1 MTETNFEFKFIEL
14 TEKLEEYFEAPSLS
28 LTNLADYYLL
38 CSMKTYDILADHYTH
53 WRKLKKGYEELLK
66 LMQNAHHKETDP
78 PNKETYEHDINA
90 IKNNKDHALNSLELY
105 ATIWLQL
112 KESKFNFRITIIISI
127 LIAFVSIVPAI
138 ISKF

>member
-14 TEKLEEYFEAPSLS
+14 TEKLEKYFKAESLS

-38 CSMKTYDILADHYTH
+38 CSMKTYDILSDHYNH
-53 WRKLKKGYEELLK
+53 WRKLKKRYKELLK
-66 LMQNAHHKETDP
+66 LIQNAHHKGTLP
-78 PNKETYEHDINA
+78 PNIETEEHDINA

-112 KESKFNFRITIIISI
+112 KESKFNFRITLIISI
-127 LIAFVSIVPAI
+127 LIGFVSIAPAI